1 MLALHTKYIFV
12 RNGMLYRLQK
22 HVRCFI
28 ILAVFLNTD
37 VLGKEPSQIF
47 GGYAETEAVTISYDD
62 WSYVLKATV
71 FEAGRSDRSY
81 AGPPAPGVGRRTV
94 KGNTSSTRYEG
105 NRLYFP
111 GFKGENLEA
120 VLRIRA
126 ELAAMPDAVPM
137 AEWTKNQQLAYW
149 LNLYNVTL
157 ISELAKR
164 YPEQELRSLLY
175 GKRGLLDRKLLKVAG
190 VKLSLNDIH
199 HNILLPN
206 WDDPLVIYGLFHGY
220 VGCANIR
227 PEAYTADRV
236 WEQLRDNAAEFINSN
251 RGARMRGDVL
261 EVSALYGENAV
272 LFASEDALRSHIA
285 EYADPTF
292 TARMQGAARIKVDVK
307 DYYIADLFQG
317 VVNDTNPNAGNIAG
331 LVTSLQGSKGAEF
344 ADWFASRNIPERAGG
359 VPQVAFEYF
368 GKIREKKAA
377 REGQVSVEEFEAPKE
392 EAQPEQ

>member
-1 MLALHTKYIFV
+1 MINLFARYVLSCTVIVVLADMQPV
-12 RNGMLYRLQK
+12 RAASEP
-22 HVRCFI
+22 H
-28 ILAVFLNTD
+28 AVFTQAATVSKVD
-37 VLGKEPSQIF
+37 
-47 GGYAETEAVTISYDD
+47 ISYDD
-62 WSYVLKATV
+62 WSYVLKTTV

-81 AGPPAPGVGRRTV
+81 APPPVPGVGRRTV
-94 KGNTSSTRYEG
+94 KGNTSSTRFEG

-111 GFKGENLEA
+111 GFEGKNLEA

-137 AEWTKNQQLAYW
+137 AEWTKNQQLAFW

-175 GKRGLLDRKLLKVAG
+175 GKRGLLDRKLLTVAG
-190 VKLSLNDIH
+190 VKLSLNEIH
-199 HNILLPN
+199 HDILLAN

-236 WEQLRDNAAEFINSN
+236 WDQLRDNAVEFINSN

-261 EVSALYGENAV
+261 EVSALYEENAE
-272 LFASEDALRSHIA
+272 LFPDEASLRRHIA
-285 EYADPTF
+285 DHADPAF
-292 TARMQGAARIKVDVK
+292 AARVQGASRIKADVK

-317 VVNDTNPNAGNIAG
+317 IVNDTNPNE
-331 LVTSLQGSKGAEF
+331 GSPAV
-344 ADWFASRNIPERAGG
+344 FASASGEAQIFFDAKGQQLRSLKAPT
-359 VPQVAFEYF
+359 VAMDYL
-368 GKIREKKAA
+368 KVIREKKAA
-377 REGQVSVEEFEAPKE
+377 REGQVSVEEFETPKE

>member
-1 MLALHTKYIFV
+1 MISVVRSIFV
-12 RNGMLYRLQK
+12 WMTCVAATPAFASEQL
-22 HVRCFI
+22 F
-28 ILAVFLNTD
+28 
-37 VLGKEPSQIF
+37 EPSK
-47 GGYAETEAVTISYDD
+47 YAESESISISYDD

-81 AGPPAPGVGRRTV
+81 AAPPEPGVGRRII
-94 KGNTSSTRYEG
+94 KGNTASTRFEG

-111 GFKGENLEA
+111 AFEGKNLEA

-199 HNILLPN
+199 HHIILEN

-227 PEAYTADRV
+227 PEAYTADKV
-236 WEQLRDNAAEFINSN
+236 WEQLKENAIDFINSN
-251 RGARMRGDVL
+251 RGARMRDEVL
-261 EVSALYGENAV
+261 EVSTLYEENAA
-272 LFASEDALRSHIA
+272 LFPSVEALKSHIA
-285 EYADPTF
+285 AYADPAFAT
-292 TARMQGAARIKVDVK
+292 RVQGASQIKASVK

-317 VVNDTNPNAGNIAG
+317 VVNDTNPNEGNASAVVHGLRGRDATLVADMFVSKMRPLGSGNI
-331 LVTSLQGSKGAEF
+331 
-344 ADWFASRNIPERAGG
+344 
-359 VPQVAFEYF
+359 PQVALEYL

-377 REGQVSVEEFEAPKE
+377 REGQVSVEEYVASEE
-392 EAQPEQ
+392 EAKPDE

>member
-1 MLALHTKYIFV
+1 MSVTGGKLL
-12 RNGMLYRLQK
+12 
-22 HVRCFI
+22 I
-28 ILAVFLNTD
+28 IAGVGLLLVPPPAIHAADAAFTQVAAASNVD
-37 VLGKEPSQIF
+37 
-47 GGYAETEAVTISYDD
+47 ISYDD

-81 AGPPAPGVGRRTV
+81 AAPPAPGVGRRTV

-111 GFKGENLEA
+111 GFKGKNLEA

-164 YPEQELRSLLY
+164 YPEQDLRSLLY

-199 HNILLPN
+199 HDILLAN
-206 WDDPLVIYGLFHGY
+206 WADPLVIYGLFHGY
-220 VGCANIR
+220 VGCASIR

-236 WEQLRDNAAEFINSN
+236 WEQLRNNAAEFINSN

-261 EVSALYGENAV
+261 EVSALYEANAE
-272 LFASEDALRSHIA
+272 LFPDEAALRRHIA
-285 EYADPTF
+285 DHADPAF
-292 TARMQGAARIKVDVK
+292 AARVQGAVRIKADVK

-317 VVNDTNPNAGNIAG
+317 VVNDTNPNAGNASAVVHG
-331 LVTSLQGSKGAEF
+331 LRGRGATQLSDMFVSKMRPLSSG
-344 ADWFASRNIPERAGG
+344 NI
-359 VPQVAFEYF
+359 PQVALEYL

-377 REGQVSVEEFEAPKE
+377 REGQVSVEEYVASEE
-392 EAQPEQ
+392 EAEPDE

>member
-1 MLALHTKYIFV
+1 MKTKCLMPIA
-12 RNGMLYRLQK
+12 
-22 HVRCFI
+22 
-28 ILAVFLNTD
+28 ILAGFASSGLSAEEASD
-37 VLGKEPSQIF
+37 VLLISKNA
-47 GGYAETEAVTISYDD
+47 AEVSGVAISYDD

-71 FEAGRSDRSY
+71 FEAGRSDRSH
-81 AGPPAPGVGRRTV
+81 AAPPAPGAGRRTV
-94 KGNTSSTRYEG
+94 KGNTSSTRFEG

-111 GFKGENLEA
+111 GFEGKNLEA

-137 AEWTKNQQLAYW
+137 AEWTKNQQLAFW

-175 GKRGLLDRKLLKVAG
+175 GKRGLLDRKLLTVAG
-190 VKLSLNDIH
+190 VKLSLNEIH
-199 HNILLPN
+199 HDILLAN

-236 WEQLRDNAAEFINSN
+236 WDQLRDNAAEFINSN

-261 EVSALYGENAV
+261 EVSVLYEENAE
-272 LFASEDALRSHIA
+272 LFPNETALRRHIA
-285 EYADPTF
+285 DHADPTF
-292 TARMQGAARIKVDVK
+292 AARVQGAASIKADVK
-307 DYYIADLFQG
+307 DYYIADFFQG
-317 VVNDTNPNAGNIAG
+317 YPSDLNPNVASPAAYATFSSTMQDFLEEKGAG
-331 LVTSLQGSKGAEF
+331 L
-344 ADWFASRNIPERAGG
+344 RANQFPLA
-359 VPQVAFEYF
+359 VREYVI
-368 GKIREKKAA
+368 KIRERNND
-377 REGQVSVEEFEAPKE
+377 REGQVSVEEFDAPKE